1 MEVVVAMDSQQFY
14 EELMNDTRA
23 RAELNSDFTE
33 SAFLQEVTDR
43 LVDAEEVAYLTPVH
57 FAGTGSSNRRLAVSA
72 YDMDETDDSVALA
85 IVYFQDGSRIGTFTE
100 TEARRLFS
108 SVVHYIEES
117 MSGSFQIGREESSE
131 EYELAETLRRRGRS
145 VTRYRLYLLTKSL
158 FKNLMPLVAG
168 RAMLVLAPVVPRAGG
183 GPGARP

>member
-1 MEVVVAMDSQQFY
+1 MDSQQFY